1 MMQSNNR
8 EYIGRNEFW
17 TPSTIGLTQSMID
30 ASINNIN
37 LKDNSTNLFT
47 VENNKLKSVIP
58 MVCEEPTENEEISN
72 KKYIDD
78 KITDLDGKYL
88 EKLDA
93 QYNYVTKSLLNQKVN
108 EINNNLGSNYYTI
121 ENCNSLHNNLMEVCG
136 SFFLTKSDAESTYA
150 KKSDIPSQNISST
163 SFSLV
168 NYGSNNDIT
177 LSEITTRGAG
187 SRVEI
192 PIPSSVTGNTKIVFI
207 DFIVNCPLTDVKDML
222 NILSCTLNTKNGSNA
237 SDYMFGNVFTGLR
250 NTPSNLLRSFS
261 VSNVFIGDIS
271 SLYLHFYFNDFTNKY
286 GNNTLTIPSSSTL
299 PTNLNVKIISF

>member
-1 MMQSNNR
+1 MQSNNR

-17 TPSTIGLTQSMID
+17 TPSTIALTQSMID
-30 ASINNIN
+30 SSINNIN

-93 QYNYVTKSLLNQKVN
+93 QYNYVTKTLLNQKVN

-121 ENCNSLHNNLMEVCG
+121 ENCNSLHDNLMEVCG
-136 SFFLTKSDAESTYA
+136 NFFLTKSAAESTYA

-163 SFSLV
+163 SL
-168 NYGSNNDIT
+168 DW
-177 LSEITTRGAG
+177 
-187 SRVEI
+187 
-192 PIPSSVTGNTKIVFI
+192 
-207 DFIVNCPLTDVKDML
+207 
-222 NILSCTLNTKNGSNA
+222 
-237 SDYMFGNVFTGLR
+237 TGLR
-250 NTPSNLLRSFS
+250 FHSP
-261 VSNVFIGDIS
+261 
-271 SLYLHFYFNDFTNKY
+271 
-286 GNNTLTIPSSSTL
+286 
-299 PTNLNVKIISF
+299 